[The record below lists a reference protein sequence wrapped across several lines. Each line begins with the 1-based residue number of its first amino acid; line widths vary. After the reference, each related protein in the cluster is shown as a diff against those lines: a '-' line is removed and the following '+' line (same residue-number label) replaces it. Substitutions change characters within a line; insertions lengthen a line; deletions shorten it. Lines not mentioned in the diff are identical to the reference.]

1 MLIFGIM
8 LEFYIF
14 RYKLRSRRNDCSGRE
29 RMENIR
35 FSWSPSLKM
44 RPFSFVLQILILS
57 CHIQPRGWPRET
69 GYLII
74 NEAAS
79 SRFWFQER
87 MRREIRR
94 ELKQEKFANLGLSH
108 PSTLP
113 FRYQHSPSAINSN
126 ILDVLF
132 QPWPSKLAGK
142 DCWSTGTWGA
152 SKISQSRS
160 SQNVKNDETCCAEA

>member
-14 RYKLRSRRNDCSGRE
+14 RYKLRSRRDDSSGRE
-29 RMENIR
+29 RMENLR
-35 FSWSPSLKM
+35 FSWSLPLIM

-57 CHIQPRGWPRET
+57 CHIQPWGWPCET

-94 ELKQEKFANLGLSH
+94 ELKQEKFANLGLNH

-113 FRYQHSPSAINSN
+113 FRYQHSPSAINFN
-126 ILDVLF
+126 ILHVLF
-132 QPWPSKLAGK
+132 RPWPSKLAGK

-152 SKISQSRS
+152 SKISRSSS